1 MLKRFSRLAAIV
13 TACAVMFCVSTASRA
28 QTPAPTP
35 QMISLAKQIIDLKG
49 STTQFDAVLP
59 GIINQAKQVV
69 LQTNPMLDSD
79 LSVVGES
86 VLKEFTPRLQE
97 LHDNV
102 AKIYASKFSEKE
114 LADILAFYKSPL
126 GQKIVTTEPK
136 ILDESVVM
144 TDTWVKGISDKVVD
158 RIREEMRKKGHNL

>member
-1 MLKRFSRLAAIV
+1 MLKRFSRLATIV
-13 TACAVMFCVSTASRA
+13 VACAVMLCAGTASQA
-28 QTPAPTP
+28 QTPKPTP

-49 STTQFDAVLP
+49 STNQFDAVLP
-59 GIINQAKQVV
+59 GIINQAKQVI
-69 LQTNPMLDSD
+69 LQTNPMLDAD
-79 LSVVGES
+79 LNVVGQS

-102 AKIYASKFSEKE
+102 ATIYASKFSEKE
-114 LADILAFYKSPL
+114 LTDILAFYKSPL

-144 TDTWVKGISDKVVD
+144 TDTWIKGISDKVID
-158 RIREEMRKKGHNL
+158 RIREEMRKKGHKL